1 MWSFGFLTCCVGTNR
16 LTSDDHTCV
25 DRDPSFTDVH
35 REPVHPSRCGSTLF
49 LTDLVVLGAMALAL
63 EPLRRLALWHSAPE
77 VRHLLVEGPQA
88 CLHPELG
95 RATCRERVCKHV

>member
-16 LTSDDHTCV
+16 WTSDDHTCV

-63 EPLRRLALWHSAPE
+63 EPLRRLALWPPAPE
-77 VRHLLVEGPQA
+77 VDRKSVVSGKS
-88 CLHPELG
+88 G
-95 RATCRERVCKHV
+95 SVSVDRGGSGDSKKKKK